1 MNNNRLA
8 ALTLSIALVLMGVFT
23 TRSQADTPA
32 LSISSEP
39 HFGEGTGAD
48 FTVGWSFSVS
58 DLIEVTQVGFWDG
71 DNSVFNGPTGD
82 GLLESHLVTIWTST
96 GVQLAEGTVP
106 SGTAGML
113 ADGFRYTS
121 LVSPILLV
129 PGDYVIGAYTGD
141 PGLDRVALVA
151 TIITAPGISYTGSRE
166 AVGDA
171 FPAPSSA
178 TRGIFG
184 PNFQFVS
191 NPEAAD
197 LAITKADST
206 DPVRVRTTLTYTL
219 TVTNRGPS
227 PATGVIVTD
236 TLPGGVTFG
245 SASASQGSCSQTAG
259 TVTCPLGDLANGAT
273 ATVRITVT
281 PTATGTLTNTAS
293 VHGNEAD
300 PNGANDSDTE
310 STAVTTSGQPFQLR
324 LVVQGRGTVT
334 SSPPGITCKPDCM
347 EAYPNGTVVQLTA
360 TPGTGSQFDR
370 WEGGCTGTTNSCAVT
385 MTSNLTVNAVFSKQ

>member
-32 LSISSEP
+32 LSISSGP
-39 HFGEGTGAD
+39 HFGETTGAD
-48 FTVGWSFSVS
+48 FTFGWSFSVS
-58 DLIEVTQVGFWDG
+58 DPIQVTQVGFWDG
-71 DNSVFNGPTGD
+71 DNSVFDGPTGD

-129 PGDYVIGAYTGD
+129 PGDYVIGAYTEN
-141 PGLDRVALVA
+141 PALDHMAFVAP
-151 TIITAPGISYTGSRE
+151 IITAPEISYTGSRE

-171 FPAPSSA
+171 FPAPSGA

-191 NPEAAD
+191 NPVAAD
-197 LAITKADST
+197 LALTLTDSP
-206 DPVRVRTTLTYTL
+206 DPVKVRTTLTYTL
-219 TVTNRGPS
+219 TVTNHGPS

-236 TLPGGVTFG
+236 TLPSGVTFG

-259 TVTCPLGDLANGAT
+259 TVTCTLGDLANGAT

-310 STAVTTSGQPFQLR
+310 STAVTTSGQPFQLK
-324 LVVQGRGTVT
+324 VTVTGKGTVT
-334 SSPPGITCKPDCM
+334 SSPPGITCKPDCTK
-347 EAYPNGTVVQLTA
+347 AYDNGAVVQLTA
-360 TPGTGSQFDR
+360 TPGAGSRFDH
-370 WEGGCTGTTNSCAVT
+370 WEGGCTGTTSSCAVT
-385 MTSNLTVNAVFSKQ
+385 ITSPVTVNAFFKKQ